1 MTRVRRRPREVR
13 VRRAAVRRCATLAG
27 FLSLLTVGAPGG
39 HGFPGVAVA
48 QGSPMLQFIV
58 VEVPEGTPADA
69 PVWISGDLPVLG
81 SWNGAGERLERVAGG
96 RCVLRVELERGAAF
110 EFKVTRGSWETVE
123 KDARGGEIANRR
135 ARAGERDTLFVTV
148 AAWRDQAGGEPLRRS
163 TLTGEVRRHAAFPSR
178 FVRSRDVLVW
188 LPPGYAADTTQR
200 YPVLY
205 FHDGNNVF
213 DSATSFKGTEWGA
226 DETAGRLIRAGALRP
241 CILVG
246 IDNTP
251 DRLAEYTPVPDARHG
266 GGRAAGYERF
276 LAEELKPFVDRSYRT
291 LQDPSATGLVGSS
304 LGALVSLDLALQRPD
319 LFGLVGCVSPAAWW
333 AERDIVG
340 RAASVGKGTALRIWL
355 DIGTAEGTEKAG
367 TKEWLDDARAL
378 RAALVTRGWR
388 EGANLHYE
396 EVEGAV
402 HDEGAWAARL
412 DRILIFL
419 LGPPR
424 R

>member
-1 MTRVRRRPREVR
+1 MQG
-13 VRRAAVRRCATLAG
+13 RRAALRRCATLAG
-27 FLSLLTVGAPGG
+27 FLALLTAGAPGG
-39 HGFPGVAVA
+39 QEFLGVPVA
-48 QGSPMLQFIV
+48 QGETMSQLIV
-58 VEVPEGTPADA
+58 VEVPDSTPADA
-69 PVWISGDLPVLG
+69 PVWVSGDLPALG
-81 SWNGAGERLERVAGG
+81 SWNGAGVRLERAAGG
-96 RCVLRVELERGAAF
+96 RYVVRVAIEGGAAF

-135 ARAGERDTLFVTV
+135 ARAGERDTLLVTV

-188 LPPGYAADTTQR
+188 LPPGYGADRKRR

-213 DSATSFKGTEWGA
+213 DVAASFKGVEWGA
-226 DETAGRLIRAGALRP
+226 DETAGRLIQSGALRP

-251 DRLAEYTPVPDARHG
+251 DRMAEYTPIADARHG
-266 GGRAAGYERF
+266 GGQAAGYERF
-276 LAEELKPFVDRSYRT
+276 LAKELKPFVDRSYRT
-291 LQDPSATGLVGSS
+291 LPGPDDTGMVGSS

-333 AERDIVG
+333 AERDIVR
-340 RAASVGKGTALRIWL
+340 RAASVGRGTALRIWL
-355 DIGTAEGTEKAG
+355 DIGSAEGTEKAG

-396 EVEGAV
+396 EVEGAG
-402 HDEGAWAARL
+402 HDEGAWATRL
-412 DRILIFL
+412 DRIMIFL